1 MFSTSLFPSLYI
13 RSQGQDIQARK
24 FPLGTQCM
32 RTYQGYMCLLL
43 CAREQAGRGK
53 GGRRRGAVRR
63 GCPIFHFGFGPRKIY
78 RGTCWRFSLLL
89 QTHPLSSSTLLCARE
104 TGLRITSTWFP
115 HPSASFLHWPSEPQR
130 DPAGQKKGAGTAS
143 LPARLHCAVLFFHHQ
158 RPQLLLG
165 SFLLQLSSCQVP
177 RTPPCP
183 PA

>member
-32 RTYQGYMCLLL
+32 RIYQGCTYLLL
-43 CAREQAGRGK
+43 CAPEQAGRGK
-53 GGRRRGAVRR
+53 GERRRGAVRCV
-63 GCPIFHFGFGPRKIY
+63 CPIFPFGLWPRKIY
-78 RGTCWRFSLLL
+78 RWTCWRFCLLL
-89 QTHPLSSSTLLCARE
+89 QTHPLSSSTLLCAWE
-104 TGLRITSTWFP
+104 TGLRVTSTWFR
-115 HPSASFLHWPSEPQR
+115 HPSASFLHWPSELQR
-130 DPAGQKKGAGTAS
+130 DPAGQKGAGTAS

-158 RPQLLLG
+158 RPQLLFS
-165 SFLLQLSSCQVP
+165 SFLLQLSSRQVP